1 MFPGGFL
8 VSIGFIYGKPY
19 FLGMVNRIDGFMV
32 AITIVPRPA
41 IFFIILQISEIG
53 FPTG

>member
-8 VSIGFIYGKPY
+8 VAVSFISGKPD
-19 FLGMVNRIDGFMV
+19 FLGMVNRIDGFMI
-32 AITIVPRPA
+32 AISIVPRPA
-41 IFFIILQISEIG
+41 IILIILQVSQVG